1 MLRQAYLRY
10 LIIKFRQKISF
21 IAFCKKKTVPE
32 IFYEALLKS
41 FRELVSLNLI
51 VELQPKNEKN
61 DKLYKDIIGKYHT
74 CDLIKKT
81 MKMNGEAMGK
91 FFT

>member
-1 MLRQAYLRY
+1 

-21 IAFCKKKTVPE
+21 IAFSKKKTVPE

-51 VELQPKNEKN
+51 PECQPKNSKN
-61 DKLYKDIIGKYHT
+61 DKLYKEIIGQYHT
-74 CDLIKKT
+74 TDLI
-81 MKMNGEAMGK
+81 
-91 FFT
+91 